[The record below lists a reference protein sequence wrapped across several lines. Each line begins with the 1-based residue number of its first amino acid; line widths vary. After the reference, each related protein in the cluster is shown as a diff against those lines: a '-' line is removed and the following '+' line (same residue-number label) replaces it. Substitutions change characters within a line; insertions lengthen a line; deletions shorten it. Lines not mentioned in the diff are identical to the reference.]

1 MTSRKIQE
9 ATRRLAALADKFEV
23 SDPEAYQR
31 GVIEAVRGPLEEA
44 IKVLQKPGDADS
56 DYMVTPNDHNDN
68 TSEVTADENSA
79 EVMDVDDDIVDT
91 DDDFVDKDHLD
102 TGLDE
107 LPEPGDGDIV
117 VGDEILFVHEYLG
130 DQWTQM
136 IVSLQEIAPLD

>member
-23 SDPEAYQR
+23 SDPEEYQR

-44 IKVLQKPGDADS
+44 IESLQKPSTADL
-56 DYMVTPNDHNDN
+56 DYMIMPNNDNEN
-68 TSEVTADENSA
+68 TSEVTVDEDSA
-79 EVMDVDDDIVDT
+79 ETMDIDDDIVDT
-91 DDDFVDKDHLD
+91 NDDVVDNDD
-102 TGLDE
+102 SNTALDE

-117 VGDEILFVHEYLG
+117 VGDEILYVHEYLG

-136 IVSLQEIAPLD
+136 IVS